1 MNLKLF
7 CRHFRIMKKRNATNG
22 GNMREDKYGNIY
34 DDDEFFENEEIE
46 PSEDDIYESDLRR
59 TEEYWKRRN

>member
-1 MNLKLF
+1 
-7 CRHFRIMKKRNATNG
+7 
-22 GNMREDKYGNIY
+22 MREDKYGNIY
-34 DDDEFFENEEIE
+34 DDDEFENEEIE

>member
-1 MNLKLF
+1 
-7 CRHFRIMKKRNATNG
+7 
-22 GNMREDKYGNIY
+22 MREDKYGNIY